1 MKQLYIFSIIFL
13 TSINIYGQ
21 ELNENAQL
29 IKERHTNAYESNI
42 KKYALLKWKDD
53 FSMVLYEIN
62 KQSDAL
68 TSIIEIFKPSN
79 TQILYKAILRWSREG
94 KQTTNSAKFSQITSI
109 DYRNLLLLECDWS
122 MVEYEYEKQV
132 KAKDAF

>member
-13 TSINIYGQ
+13 TSINIYSQ
-21 ELNENAQL
+21 ELNENAQF

-53 FSMVLYEIN
+53 YSMVLYEIN

-79 TQILYKAILRWSREG
+79 TQILFKAILKWSREG

>member
-1 MKQLYIFSIIFL
+1 M

-21 ELNENAQL
+21 ELNENAQF

-53 FSMVLYEIN
+53 YSMVLYEIN

-79 TQILYKAILRWSREG
+79 TQILYKAILKWSREG

>member
-1 MKQLYIFSIIFL
+1 MKVILIIFVTFL
-13 TSINIYGQ
+13 ATLNLYGQ
-21 ELNENAQL
+21 ELNENAQF

>member
-1 MKQLYIFSIIFL
+1 MKLIYI
-13 TSINIYGQ
+13 TSISFLISINLHSQ
-21 ELNENAQL
+21 ELNENAQF
-29 IKERHTNAYESNI
+29 IKEKYNTPYESNI

-68 TSIIEIFKPSN
+68 TLIIENFKPSN
-79 TQILYKAILRWSREG
+79 TQILFKAILKWSREG
-94 KQTTNSAKFSQITSI
+94 KQTSNSAKFSQITAI

-122 MVEYEYEKQV
+122 MVEYEYVKQV

>member
-1 MKQLYIFSIIFL
+1 M